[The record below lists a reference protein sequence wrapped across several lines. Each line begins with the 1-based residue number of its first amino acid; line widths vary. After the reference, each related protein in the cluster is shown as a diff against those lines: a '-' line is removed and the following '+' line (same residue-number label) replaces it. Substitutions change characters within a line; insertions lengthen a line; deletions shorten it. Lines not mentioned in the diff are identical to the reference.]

1 MHPATADAC
10 ARAHAHRLVL
20 GAVQPA
26 IDAATMALL
35 DVIDDERVT
44 ALAAMHPDETPSVVD
59 ATIASAYAALGI
71 DLAPMTFQEAVAIV
85 ARELLREHLAGVRS
99 LASIATWVPEV
110 VDLEDPGALG
120 PLLRLSYA
128 LETASLESRR
138 IDARGAVDAVLA
150 ATTDVVT
157 RWRPAS
163 LG

>member
-10 ARAHAHRLVL
+10 TRAHAHRLVL

-35 DVIDDERVT
+35 DGVDDERVT

-59 ATIASAYAALGI
+59 ATIASAHEALGI
-71 DLAPMTFQEAVAIV
+71 ELAAMTFQEAVAIV
-85 ARELLREHLAGVRS
+85 ARELLLEHLANDRS
-99 LASIATWVPEV
+99 LRDIAAWAHDV
-110 VDLEDPGALG
+110 VGHHDAGPIE
-120 PLLRLSYA
+120 PLLSLDDAFNASA
-128 LETASLESRR
+128 LFPHPSSTVVEV
-138 IDARGAVDAVLA
+138 IA
-150 ATTDVVT
+150 ATADVVT